1 MKYRKCNNFI
11 LLCALLSLIV
21 TACSTTSAIPDGEQ
35 LFTGL
40 KKIEFDDAEKSE
52 HAEYTKSEME
62 SVLATA
68 PTGAFLGSS
77 YYRTPFPVRLWIWN
91 ALSPDTSAV
100 SRWLT
105 RAFGSRPKLLSQV
118 NPALRKSV
126 GELQLKKLG
135 YFHGK
140 VDYEI
145 VPQNHPKKAK
155 VAYRVHMGPLW
166 QLDSIR
172 YLNFTP
178 HADSLIR
185 ATHED
190 ALIKKGSPFSVP
202 ALEAE
207 RQRISRLLRNN
218 GYYYAK
224 PTDASYLADTLQAPC
239 KVQLRYQQADSL
251 DEMVKR
257 QWYIGQVNVNLR
269 NEFTEELTDSL
280 QQRIFTLHYHG
291 SKAPLRPGVIY
302 SALKLRPGQ
311 LYSLSNQETS
321 NDYMHATGLF
331 NYSSF
336 KFTPRNHSPLCDTLD
351 VDVDCVFDK
360 RYSFYV
366 NANAKGK
373 TSNRFGPELVLGF
386 TKLNA
391 FRGAE
396 KLDINLHGS
405 YEWQTGHHAEGS
417 SSKMNSYEYGGDI
430 SVIFPRMLT
439 PKKLFWTAQRRS
451 VRDSLRKDEGRRI
464 RKRRFYGVP
473 VTILRMS
480 NNILNRADYFKR
492 HVISGDLTYQFNTSP
507 QSYHEFSPL
516 TLSYEYMTSQT
527 DSFRVLLDKNPYL
540 QISMR
545 DQFVPKMSYS
555 YQYTSPRGYRSP
567 IAWKT
572 TVSEAANILSLGYMA
587 AGEKWNEKNKK
598 MFKNPYAQF
607 VKVETDF
614 VKLWRIGENHSLVG
628 HINAGVVYSYGNATE
643 APYYEQFYVGG
654 ANSVRAFNVRSI
666 GPGKYRPENK
676 RMSYVEQTG
685 DVKFQTNLEFR
696 PHLFGDI
703 YGAIFLDAGNVW
715 TLQKSDQRPGG
726 KLRWK
731 SLLTDMAVG
740 TGCGIRYDMKLFVI
754 RLDWGIGI
762 HVPYHT
768 ERKGIYNIPSFKDG
782 NSFHLAIG
790 YPF

>member
-1 MKYRKCNNFI
+1 
-11 LLCALLSLIV
+11 
-21 TACSTTSAIPDGEQ
+21 
-35 LFTGL
+35 
-40 KKIEFDDAEKSE
+40 
-52 HAEYTKSEME
+52 
-62 SVLATA
+62 
-68 PTGAFLGSS
+68 
-77 YYRTPFPVRLWIWN
+77 
-91 ALSPDTSAV
+91 
-100 SRWLT
+100 
-105 RAFGSRPKLLSQV
+105 
-118 NPALRKSV
+118 
-126 GELQLKKLG
+126 
-135 YFHGK
+135 
-140 VDYEI
+140 
-145 VPQNHPKKAK
+145 
-155 VAYRVHMGPLW
+155 
-166 QLDSIR
+166 
-172 YLNFTP
+172 
-178 HADSLIR
+178 
-185 ATHED
+185 
-190 ALIKKGSPFSVP
+190 
-202 ALEAE
+202 
-207 RQRISRLLRNN
+207 
-218 GYYYAK
+218 
-224 PTDASYLADTLQAPC
+224 
-239 KVQLRYQQADSL
+239 
-251 DEMVKR
+251 
-257 QWYIGQVNVNLR
+257 
-269 NEFTEELTDSL
+269 
-280 QQRIFTLHYHG
+280 
-291 SKAPLRPGVIY
+291 
-302 SALKLRPGQ
+302 
-311 LYSLSNQETS
+311 
-321 NDYMHATGLF
+321 
-331 NYSSF
+331 
-336 KFTPRNHSPLCDTLD
+336 
-351 VDVDCVFDK
+351 
-360 RYSFYV
+360 
-366 NANAKGK
+366 
-373 TSNRFGPELVLGF
+373 
-386 TKLNA
+386 
-391 FRGAE
+391 
-396 KLDINLHGS
+396 
-405 YEWQTGHHAEGS
+405 
-417 SSKMNSYEYGGDI
+417 
-430 SVIFPRMLT
+430 
-439 PKKLFWTAQRRS
+439 
-451 VRDSLRKDEGRRI
+451 
-464 RKRRFYGVP
+464 
-473 VTILRMS
+473 MS

-587 AGEKWNEKNKK
+587 AGEKWNQKNKR

-666 GPGKYRPENK
+666 GPGKYRPQNK

-703 YGAIFLDAGNVW
+703 YGAIFIDAGNVW